1 MSAEDEAE
9 IPTFL
14 MLRRL
19 TLSSYL
25 GLRPDTELARECRE
39 AGFNR
44 ESCEIAERYLR
55 RFGASTR

>member
-1 MSAEDEAE
+1 
-9 IPTFL
+9 

-19 TLSSYL
+19 VLSAYL

-44 ESCEIAERYLR
+44 VSCEIAERYLS